1 MNDFI
6 EQLKTSNLLENNNE
20 ILYSLLDDEKLK
32 VISENMPTFYTYGK
46 NLDSTA
52 YISWRFNFSY
62 EKENDFDIMSNA
74 YFECALELINKCIE
88 DNKDKK
94 LDIWIFP
101 ILYNIS
107 HSLEL
112 KLKSIYLYIQKKL
125 EPSKTN
131 HNWID
136 LIRDI
141 KGYYIQ
147 ENQKEM
153 SFKKK
158 MNEQFILSL
167 EIAEHFLECLLSKSE
182 DVTFI
187 RYPVDKKN
195 NEFFYNKSEE
205 NVVIDLILLRNEF
218 ILSYYLLNFIV
229 EMNVE
234 ESSNV
239 N

>member
-1 MNDFI
+1 MKDVI

-20 ILYSLLDDEKLK
+20 ILYSLLEDEKLQI
-32 VISENMPTFYTYGK
+32 ISENMPSFYAYGK

-52 YISWRFNFSY
+52 YISWKFNFSY

-94 LDIWIFP
+94 LDTWIFP

-112 KLKSIYLYIQKKL
+112 KLKSIYLYIQKNL
-125 EPSKTN
+125 GPSKTN

-141 KGYYIQ
+141 KGYYIE
-147 ENQKEM
+147 ENQKEKN
-153 SFKKK
+153 FKKK
-158 MNEQFILSL
+158 TNEQFILSL
-167 EIAEHFLECLLSKSE
+167 EIAERFLKDLLSKSE

-195 NEFFYNKSEE
+195 NEFFYNNSEE

-229 EMNVE
+229 EMNE
-234 ESSNV
+234 EYSSNV

>member
-1 MNDFI
+1 MNDVI
-6 EQLKTSNLLENNNE
+6 EHLKTSNLLENNNE
-20 ILYSLLDDEKLK
+20 ILYSLLEEEKLI
-32 VISENMPTFYTYGK
+32 VISKNMPSFYSHGK
-46 NLDSTA
+46 NIDSTA
-52 YISWRFNFSY
+52 YISWKFNFSY
-62 EKENDFDIMSNA
+62 DKENDFDIMSNA

-94 LDIWIFP
+94 LDTWIFP

-125 EPSKTN
+125 GPSKTN
-131 HNWID
+131 HNWIN
-136 LIRDI
+136 LIKEI
-141 KGYYIQ
+141 KEYYIQ
-147 ENQKEM
+147 ENQKEIN
-153 SFKKK
+153 FKKK
-158 MNEQFILSL
+158 ISEQFILSL
-167 EIAEHFLECLLSKSE
+167 EIAEHFLEDLLSKSE

-187 RYPVDKKN
+187 RYPIDKKN

-218 ILSYYLLNFIV
+218 ILTYYLLNFIV
-229 EMNVE
+229 EINAE
-234 ESSNV
+234 YSSNI